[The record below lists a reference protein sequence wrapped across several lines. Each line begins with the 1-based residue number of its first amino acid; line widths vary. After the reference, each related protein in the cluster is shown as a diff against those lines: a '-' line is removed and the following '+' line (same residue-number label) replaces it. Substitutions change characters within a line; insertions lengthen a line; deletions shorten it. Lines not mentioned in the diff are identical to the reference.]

1 MGTERF
7 GPPESNGTYRGV
19 SQRDLAH
26 RRDIFLLQTAVCIWD
41 PRRVLASMIECYG
54 MNDGM
59 RGEISYLSWL

>member
-1 MGTERF
+1 MGA
-7 GPPESNGTYRGV
+7 YRGV

-26 RRDIFLLQTAVCIWD
+26 RRDILLLQTAVCIWD
-41 PRRVLASMIECYG
+41 PRRVLASMIEFYG